1 MLTALRQIPDLEGV
15 QSPLVNFYLGIM
27 FIVCGV
33 HTTLETRRLYAP
45 RGVSADPGWNTQD
58 PATIGEI
65 LRKILKFDCSDPT
78 VFVQRV
84 KGLFCDA
91 VYGVQTKDANDGLLV
106 KQLVELAFNAN
117 MVKFVYASTQKTAP
131 RESCDVRQNFM
142 NVNNCTE
149 LV

>member
-45 RGVSADPGWNTQD
+45 RGVSTDPGWNTQD

-65 LRKILKFDCSDPT
+65 LFKILKFDCSDPG

-91 VYGVQTKDANDGLLV
+91 VYGV
-106 KQLVELAFNAN
+106 
-117 MVKFVYASTQKTAP
+117 
-131 RESCDVRQNFM
+131 
-142 NVNNCTE
+142 
-149 LV
+149 